1 MEGGRLQVHSRM
13 GGGHL
18 YGRRAPPGAF
28 RDGRGAPVWKA
39 GASRCIQG
47 WELSTCTLPD
57 NTGYHTDTAMLL
69 LLLLLLLP
77 NAATGAATDA
87 TPDAAPD
94 AAIVA
99 DPPYA
104 ATYEGYERCNRYMC
118 SQCHGTKSKV
128 RMKHLEKPVYLRTCS
143 AKDGST
149 TNRDHQSTS
158 KNKPC
163 SHPCKA
169 TARRKQPASD

>member
-1 MEGGRLQVHSRM
+1 
-13 GGGHL
+13 
-18 YGRRAPPGAF
+18 
-28 RDGRGAPVWKA
+28 
-39 GASRCIQG
+39 
-47 WELSTCTLPD
+47 
-57 NTGYHTDTAMLL
+57 MLL

-128 RMKHLEKPVYLRTCS
+128 RMKHLDTQCTSGLALPKMEAP
-143 AKDGST
+143 
-149 TNRDHQSTS
+149 TNRKH
-158 KNKPC
+158 
-163 SHPCKA
+163 
-169 TARRKQPASD
+169 